1 MNDFILPDIGEGIVE
16 CELVKWLIKEG
27 DVIEE
32 DQPVAEVMTDKAL
45 VEIPA
50 PHAGTV
56 VKLYCQEGE
65 IARVHAPLFAVDDG
79 PGSDDDSEKHREDT
93 HEDGHVGDV
102 VTVAAPARS
111 TAQTQSAVSQASSR
125 QSNVAASAS
134 AKSVSNGAAASQT
147 AATLER
153 RSRDFILPDIGEGIV
168 ECEVVTWHVAE
179 GDTVEE
185 DQTIVDVM
193 TDKALVEITAS
204 EPGRIVRFHYAQ
216 GENARVH
223 TPLYA
228 YVPDE
233 EAEAESTES
242 TESTESDVTSSE
254 RKQAQPERLA
264 EHRQEGDDKSDDK
277 SGQDGRHEESR
288 PRIPAT
294 PAVRRLLREHQLDI
308 HAIAGSG
315 RHGRVLKE
323 DVLAYLKQSEAHE
336 TDVTPD
342 DSHKVGAAAETDKA
356 AAEACAVASDV
367 ASDEVRSSRLESKA
381 VPLKGVAAVMA
392 RRMVQAST
400 QIPHF
405 HYGDELDITDLL
417 ALRARLKARAQQQ
430 GIRLTLMPFIMK
442 AMALAVIE
450 EPILNARLSEDESEI
465 LYQGSCNIGMAVDSA
480 SGLMVPNVKGV
491 ERLSILEIAREVG
504 RLTEAARSGRV
515 AQADLKGGTLSISNI
530 GALGGTYAAP
540 IINQPEVAIVALGRT
555 QRLPRFDGEGN
566 VCARDIMTITW
577 AGDHRIIDGGTIAR
591 FSNLWKHYLEHP
603 DEMLL
608 SLS

>member
-79 PGSDDDSEKHREDT
+79 SDSNSDKTGHGEREDD
-93 HEDGHVGDV
+93 HAGDV
-102 VTVAAPARS
+102 MTVAAPARS
-111 TAQTQSAVSQASSR
+111 TAQTQSTASQATSS
-125 QSNVAASAS
+125 QSDVALSG
-134 AKSVSNGAAASQT
+134 SNGAATTPT
-147 AATLER
+147 AAPLER

-233 EAEAESTES
+233 EAEVESA
-242 TESTESDVTSSE
+242 ESTESDVTSPE
-254 RKQAQPERLA
+254 RKQAQPEYLA
-264 EHRQEGDDKSDDK
+264 EHRQEGDDN
-277 SGQDGRHEESR
+277 SGQDGSHGEPR

-308 HAIAGSG
+308 QAIAGSG
-315 RHGRVLKE
+315 RNGRVLKE
-323 DVLAYLKQSEAHE
+323 DVLAYLKQSEARE
-336 TDVTPD
+336 TDATPD
-342 DSHKVGAAAETDKA
+342 DSHKIAEVAEADKA
-356 AAEACAVASDV
+356 PAQACAV

-392 RRMVQAST
+392 RRMVQSST

-417 ALRARLKARAQQQ
+417 ALRARLKVRAEQQ

-465 LYQGSCNIGMAVDSA
+465 LYQGACNIGIAVDSA

>member
-79 PGSDDDSEKHREDT
+79 SDSDGDKTGHGEREDD
-93 HEDGHVGDV
+93 HAGDV
-102 VTVAAPARS
+102 MTVAAPARS
-111 TAQTQSAVSQASSR
+111 TAQTQSAASQATSS
-125 QSNVAASAS
+125 QSDVTTSAPAAA
-134 AKSVSNGAAASQT
+134 ATNGAATTPT
-147 AATLER
+147 AAVLER

-233 EAEAESTES
+233 EAEAESAES
-242 TESTESDVTSSE
+242 AEGDVTAPE
-254 RKQAQPERLA
+254 RKQAQPECLA
-264 EHRQEGDDKSDDK
+264 KHRQEGDYKSDKK
-277 SGQDGRHEESR
+277 SGQDVRHEESR

-308 HAIAGSG
+308 QAIAGSG
-315 RHGRVLKE
+315 RNGRVLKE
-323 DVLAYLKQSEAHE
+323 DVLAYLKQSEARE
-336 TDVTPD
+336 IDATPD

-367 ASDEVRSSRLESKA
+367 SSHEVRSSRLESKA

-417 ALRARLKARAQQQ
+417 ALRARLKVRAEQQ

-465 LYQGSCNIGMAVDSA
+465 LYQGACNIGMAVDSA

-515 AQADLKGGTLSISNI
+515 AQADLKGGTLTISNI

>member
-27 DVIEE
+27 DRIAE

-50 PHAGTV
+50 PHGGIV
-56 VKLYCQEGE
+56 VRLYYREGE
-65 IARVHAPLFAVDDG
+65 IARVHSPLFAVDDG
-79 PGSDDDSEKHREDT
+79 AGENDSEHQNETDNGAD
-93 HEDGHVGDV
+93 HEDDTV
-102 VTVAAPARS
+102 VMTGQQQARETDTVTSVSTVPARL
-111 TAQTQSAVSQASSR
+111 QTSAV
-125 QSNVAASAS
+125 
-134 AKSVSNGAAASQT
+134 
-147 AATLER
+147 ER

-168 ECEVVTWHVAE
+168 ECEVVNWHVAE

-228 YVPDE
+228 YVSTADE
-233 EAEAESTES
+233 QDVTEQDS
-242 TESTESDVTSSE
+242 PTSDVSTLNMIEQNTGHGAGASTSTA
-254 RKQAQPERLA
+254 R
-264 EHRQEGDDKSDDK
+264 GV
-277 SGQDGRHEESR
+277 
-288 PRIPAT
+288 RIPAT
-294 PAVRRLLREHQLDI
+294 PAVRRLLREHALEI
-308 HAIAGSG
+308 AAIAGSG
-315 RHGRVLKE
+315 RNGRVLKE
-323 DVLAYLKQSEAHE
+323 DVLAFLDRQRIAQSADTRDTSCSSDHPGKRLASVPEATH
-336 TDVTPD
+336 
-342 DSHKVGAAAETDKA
+342 S
-356 AAEACAVASDV
+356 
-367 ASDEVRSSRLESKA
+367 SSRLTSKV

-392 RRMVQAST
+392 RRMVEAST

-417 ALRARLKARAQQQ
+417 LLRARLKPRAEKE
-430 GIRLTLMPFIMK
+430 GVRLTLMPFIMK
-442 AMALAVIE
+442 AMALAVIA
-450 EPILNARLSEDESEI
+450 EPVLNSRLSEDGESI
-465 LYQGSCNIGMAVDSA
+465 QYLDSCNIGMAVDGA
-480 SGLMVPNVKGV
+480 AGLMVPNIKGV

-504 RLTEAARSGRV
+504 RLTESARSGRV

-555 QRLPRFDGEGN
+555 QRLPRFDAEGH

-577 AGDHRIIDGGTIAR
+577 AGDHRLIDGGTIAR

-608 SLS
+608 SLA

>member
-1 MNDFILPDIGEGIVE
+1 MKDFILPDIGEGIVE

-79 PGSDDDSEKHREDT
+79 VRSDSDSDKTRHGERED
-93 HEDGHVGDV
+93 DPAGDV
-102 VTVAAPARS
+102 MTVAAPARS
-111 TAQTQSAVSQASSR
+111 TAQ
-125 QSNVAASAS
+125 
-134 AKSVSNGAAASQT
+134 AKSAASQAASSQSDVALSGSNEAPATPT
-147 AATLER
+147 AAALER

-233 EAEAESTES
+233 EAEAESAES
-242 TESTESDVTSSE
+242 TESGVTAPE
-254 RKQAQPERLA
+254 RKQAQPEYLS
-264 EHRQEGDDKSDDK
+264 ENRQEGDGKSDNR
-277 SGQDGRHEESR
+277 SGQDGRHGESR

-308 HAIAGSG
+308 QAIAGSG
-315 RHGRVLKE
+315 RNGRVLKE
-323 DVLAYLKQSEAHE
+323 DVLAYLKQSETRE

-342 DSHKVGAAAETDKA
+342 DAHKVGAAAETDKA

-367 ASDEVRSSRLESKA
+367 VSDEVRSSRLEAKA

-417 ALRARLKARAQQQ
+417 ALRARLKVRAEQQ

-465 LYQGSCNIGMAVDSA
+465 LYQGACNIGMAVDSA

-515 AQADLKGGTLSISNI
+515 APADLKGGTLSISNI

>member
-1 MNDFILPDIGEGIVE
+1 M
-16 CELVKWLIKEG
+16 
-27 DVIEE
+27 
-32 DQPVAEVMTDKAL
+32 
-45 VEIPA
+45 
-50 PHAGTV
+50 
-56 VKLYCQEGE
+56 
-65 IARVHAPLFAVDDG
+65 
-79 PGSDDDSEKHREDT
+79 
-93 HEDGHVGDV
+93 
-102 VTVAAPARS
+102 
-111 TAQTQSAVSQASSR
+111 
-125 QSNVAASAS
+125 
-134 AKSVSNGAAASQT
+134 
-147 AATLER
+147 
-153 RSRDFILPDIGEGIV
+153 LPDIGEGIV

-233 EAEAESTES
+233 EAEAESA
-242 TESTESDVTSSE
+242 ESDITAPE
-254 RKQAQPERLA
+254 HKQVQPERLA
-264 EHRQEGDDKSDDK
+264 EHRQEGDDKSDNK
-277 SGQDGRHEESR
+277 SGQDGRHAESR

-308 HAIAGSG
+308 RAIAGSG
-315 RHGRVLKE
+315 RNGRVLKE

-342 DSHKVGAAAETDKA
+342 DSHKIAE
-356 AAEACAVASDV
+356 AAEADKAPAQACAV

-392 RRMVQAST
+392 RRMVQSST

-417 ALRARLKARAQQQ
+417 ALRARLKVRAEQQ

-465 LYQGSCNIGMAVDSA
+465 LYQGACNIGMAVDSA

-540 IINQPEVAIVALGRT
+540 IINQPEFAIVALGRT

>member
-65 IARVHAPLFAVDDG
+65 ITRVHAPLFAVDDG
-79 PGSDDDSEKHREDT
+79 LGSDDDSEKNREDT

-111 TAQTQSAVSQASSR
+111 TAQAQSAASQVSSR

-264 EHRQEGDDKSDDK
+264 EHRQEGDDKS
-277 SGQDGRHEESR
+277 GQDGRHEESR

-308 HAIAGSG
+308 QAIAGSG
-315 RHGRVLKE
+315 RNGRVLKE

>member
-79 PGSDDDSEKHREDT
+79 SDSDGDKTVHGEREDD
-93 HEDGHVGDV
+93 HAGDV
-102 VTVAAPARS
+102 MTVAAPARS
-111 TAQTQSAVSQASSR
+111 TAQTQSAASQATSS
-125 QSNVAASAS
+125 QSDVAASAS
-134 AKSVSNGAAASQT
+134 ALSASNEAAATPT
-147 AATLER
+147 AAALER

-233 EAEAESTES
+233 EAEAESA
-242 TESTESDVTSSE
+242 ESTESDVTAPE
-254 RKQAQPERLA
+254 HKQVQPERLS
-264 EHRQEGDDKSDDK
+264 ENRQKGDDKSDKK
-277 SGQDGRHEESR
+277 SKQDGRHEESR

-308 HAIAGSG
+308 QAIAGSG
-315 RHGRVLKE
+315 RNGRVLKE
-323 DVLAYLKQSEAHE
+323 DVLAYLKQSEARE
-336 TDVTPD
+336 IDVTPD

-367 ASDEVRSSRLESKA
+367 ASDEERSSRLESKA

-392 RRMVQAST
+392 KRMVQAST

-417 ALRARLKARAQQQ
+417 VLRSRLKVRVEQQ

-465 LYQGSCNIGMAVDSA
+465 LYQGACNIGMAVDSA

>member
-1 MNDFILPDIGEGIVE
+1 M
-16 CELVKWLIKEG
+16 
-27 DVIEE
+27 
-32 DQPVAEVMTDKAL
+32 
-45 VEIPA
+45 
-50 PHAGTV
+50 
-56 VKLYCQEGE
+56 
-65 IARVHAPLFAVDDG
+65 
-79 PGSDDDSEKHREDT
+79 
-93 HEDGHVGDV
+93 
-102 VTVAAPARS
+102 
-111 TAQTQSAVSQASSR
+111 
-125 QSNVAASAS
+125 
-134 AKSVSNGAAASQT
+134 
-147 AATLER
+147 
-153 RSRDFILPDIGEGIV
+153 LPDIGEGIV

-233 EAEAESTES
+233 EAEAESAES
-242 TESTESDVTSSE
+242 TESEVTTPE

-264 EHRQEGDDKSDDK
+264 EHRQEGDDKS
-277 SGQDGRHEESR
+277 GQVGSRGETR

-308 HAIAGSG
+308 EAIAGSG
-315 RHGRVLKE
+315 RNGRVLKE
-323 DVLAYLKQSEAHE
+323 DVLAYLKQSEAHKA
-336 TDVTPD
+336 DVTPD
-342 DSHKVGAAAETDKA
+342 DAHKVGEAVESGKA
-356 AAEACAVASDV
+356 PAEACAVASDV

-417 ALRARLKARAQQQ
+417 ALRARLKVRAEQQ

-465 LYQGSCNIGMAVDSA
+465 LYQGTCNIGMAVDSA

>member
-1 MNDFILPDIGEGIVE
+1 M
-16 CELVKWLIKEG
+16 
-27 DVIEE
+27 
-32 DQPVAEVMTDKAL
+32 
-45 VEIPA
+45 
-50 PHAGTV
+50 
-56 VKLYCQEGE
+56 
-65 IARVHAPLFAVDDG
+65 
-79 PGSDDDSEKHREDT
+79 
-93 HEDGHVGDV
+93 
-102 VTVAAPARS
+102 
-111 TAQTQSAVSQASSR
+111 
-125 QSNVAASAS
+125 
-134 AKSVSNGAAASQT
+134 
-147 AATLER
+147 
-153 RSRDFILPDIGEGIV
+153 LPDIGEGIV

-233 EAEAESTES
+233 EAEAESAES
-242 TESTESDVTSSE
+242 AEGDVTAPE
-254 RKQAQPERLA
+254 RKQAQPEYLA
-264 EHRQEGDDKSDDK
+264 EHRQEGDDKIDNK
-277 SGQDGRHEESR
+277 SKQDGRHEESQR
-288 PRIPAT
+288 RIPAT

-315 RHGRVLKE
+315 RNGRVLKE

-336 TDVTPD
+336 TDVEPD
-342 DSHKVGAAAETDKA
+342 DSRKVGEAVETDKA

-367 ASDEVRSSRLESKA
+367 ASHEVRSSRLESKA

-417 ALRARLKARAQQQ
+417 ALRARLKVRAEQQ

-442 AMALAVIE
+442 AMALAVIK

-465 LYQGSCNIGMAVDSA
+465 LYQGACNIGMAVDSA

>member
-79 PGSDDDSEKHREDT
+79 SDSNSDKTGHGEREDD
-93 HEDGHVGDV
+93 HAGDV
-102 VTVAAPARS
+102 MTVAAPARS
-111 TAQTQSAVSQASSR
+111 TAQTQSTASQATSS
-125 QSNVAASAS
+125 QSDVALSG
-134 AKSVSNGAAASQT
+134 SNGAATTPT
-147 AATLER
+147 AAPLER
-153 RSRDFILPDIGEGIV
+153 RSRDFILPDIGEGVV

-233 EAEAESTES
+233 EAEAESAES
-242 TESTESDVTSSE
+242 AESTESDVTSPE
-254 RKQAQPERLA
+254 RKQAQPEYLA
-264 EHRQEGDDKSDDK
+264 EHRQEGDDN
-277 SGQDGRHEESR
+277 SGQDGSHGEPR

-294 PAVRRLLREHQLDI
+294 PAVRRLLRGHQLDI
-308 HAIAGSG
+308 QAIAGSG
-315 RHGRVLKE
+315 RNGRVLKE

-356 AAEACAVASDV
+356 DAEACAVASDV
-367 ASDEVRSSRLESKA
+367 ASHEVRSSRLESKA

-417 ALRARLKARAQQQ
+417 ALRARLKVRAEQQ

-465 LYQGSCNIGMAVDSA
+465 LYQGACNIGMAVDSA

-555 QRLPRFDGEGN
+555 QRLPRFDSEGN

>member
-79 PGSDDDSEKHREDT
+79 VGSDSDSDKTGHGEREDD
-93 HEDGHVGDV
+93 HAGDV
-102 VTVAAPARS
+102 MTVAAPARS
-111 TAQTQSAVSQASSR
+111 TAQTQSAVSQVTSS
-125 QSNVAASAS
+125 QSDVALSG
-134 AKSVSNGAAASQT
+134 SNGAAATPT
-147 AATLER
+147 AAALER

-233 EAEAESTES
+233 EAEAESAES
-242 TESTESDVTSSE
+242 TESEVTTPE

-264 EHRQEGDDKSDDK
+264 EHRQDGDDK
-277 SGQDGRHEESR
+277 SGQDGSRAETR

-308 HAIAGSG
+308 EAIAGSG
-315 RHGRVLKE
+315 RNGRVLKE

-336 TDVTPD
+336 ADVTSD
-342 DSHKVGAAAETDKA
+342 DAHKVGEAVESGKA
-356 AAEACAVASDV
+356 PAEACAVASD
-367 ASDEVRSSRLESKA
+367 EERSSRLESKA

-417 ALRARLKARAQQQ
+417 ALRARLKVRAEQQ

-465 LYQGSCNIGMAVDSA
+465 LYQGACNIGMAVDSA

-491 ERLSILEIAREVG
+491 ERLSILGIAREVG

>member
-27 DVIEE
+27 DRIEE

-50 PHAGTV
+50 PHAGIV
-56 VKLYCQEGE
+56 VRLYCQEGE
-65 IARVHAPLFAVDDG
+65 IARVHSPLFAVDDG
-79 PGSDDDSEKHREDT
+79 VGESDETHQSEADVSADHESADHESDT
-93 HEDGHVGDV
+93 AVMAGQRQTQAPE
-102 VTVAAPARS
+102 AAISS
-111 TAQTQSAVSQASSR
+111 TAQSQIHTSI
-125 QSNVAASAS
+125 V
-134 AKSVSNGAAASQT
+134 
-147 AATLER
+147 ER

-204 EPGRIVRFHYAQ
+204 ESGRIVRFHYAQ

-228 YVPDE
+228 YVPNDIS
-233 EAEAESTES
+233 EAEELGECDDGAAEAVSHSSRAPQDSERQPGNSGATP
-242 TESTESDVTSSE
+242 VTSH
-254 RKQAQPERLA
+254 QA
-264 EHRQEGDDKSDDK
+264 
-277 SGQDGRHEESR
+277 
-288 PRIPAT
+288 RIPAT
-294 PAVRRLLREHQLDI
+294 PAVRRLLREHALDI
-308 HAIAGSG
+308 TVIAGSG
-315 RHGRVLKE
+315 RKGRVLKE
-323 DVLAYLKQSEAHE
+323 DVLAYLARAEESAGDASVSFTQAS
-336 TDVTPD
+336 VGNQRD
-342 DSHKVGAAAETDKA
+342 DSSPDHEKRDDIRQTAPV
-356 AAEACAVASDV
+356 
-367 ASDEVRSSRLESKA
+367 RLEA
-381 VPLKGVAAVMA
+381 RRVPLKGVAAVMA
-392 RRMVQAST
+392 RRMVQSST

-405 HYGDELDITDLL
+405 HYGDELDVTDLL
-417 ALRARLKARAQQQ
+417 LLRARLKPRAEQE
-430 GIRLTLMPFIMK
+430 GVRLTLMPFIMK
-442 AMALAVIE
+442 AMALAVIA
-450 EPILNARLSEDESEI
+450 EPVLNARLSEDGESI
-465 LYQGSCNIGMAVDSA
+465 HYQDSCNIGMAVDGA
-480 SGLMVPNVKGV
+480 AGLMVPNVKGV
-491 ERLSILEIAREVG
+491 ERLSILDIAREVG
-504 RLTEAARSGRV
+504 RLTESARSGRV

-555 QRLPRFDGEGN
+555 QRLPRFDAEGQ

-608 SLS
+608 SLA

>member
-79 PGSDDDSEKHREDT
+79 VGSDSDSDSEKTGHGEREDD
-93 HEDGHVGDV
+93 HAGDV
-102 VTVAAPARS
+102 MTVAAPARS
-111 TAQTQSAVSQASSR
+111 TAPTQSAANQAASS
-125 QSNVAASAS
+125 QSDVAASAS
-134 AKSVSNGAAASQT
+134 AKPASNGAASTQT
-147 AATLER
+147 AAALER

-233 EAEAESTES
+233 EAEAESAES
-242 TESTESDVTSSE
+242 TESEVTAPE
-254 RKQAQPERLA
+254 RKQAQPEYLA
-264 EHRQEGDDKSDDK
+264 EHRQGGDDKSDKK
-277 SGQDGRHEESR
+277 SGQDGSHGKSR

-294 PAVRRLLREHQLDI
+294 PAVRRLLREHQLELQ
-308 HAIAGSG
+308 AIAGSG
-315 RHGRVLKE
+315 RNGRVLKE
-323 DVLAYLKQSEAHE
+323 DVLAYLKQSEARE
-336 TDVTPD
+336 TDVAPD
-342 DSHKVGAAAETDKA
+342 DAHKVGEAVEIDKA
-356 AAEACAVASDV
+356 AAEACAVASH
-367 ASDEVRSSRLESKA
+367 EERSSRLESKA

-417 ALRARLKARAQQQ
+417 ALRARLKVRAEQQ

-465 LYQGSCNIGMAVDSA
+465 LYQSTCNIGMAVDSA

-491 ERLSILEIAREVG
+491 ERLSILDIAREVA

-555 QRLPRFDGEGN
+555 QRLPRFDDEGN

>member
-79 PGSDDDSEKHREDT
+79 SDSDSDKTGHGEREDDNT
-93 HEDGHVGDV
+93 GDV
-102 VTVAAPARS
+102 MTVAAPARS
-111 TAQTQSAVSQASSR
+111 TAQTQSAASQVTSS
-125 QSNVAASAS
+125 QKDVALSG
-134 AKSVSNGAAASQT
+134 SNGAATTPT
-147 AATLER
+147 AAALER

-242 TESTESDVTSSE
+242 TESDVTAPE
-254 RKQAQPERLA
+254 HKQVQPERLA
-264 EHRQEGDDKSDDK
+264 EHRQEGDDKSDKK
-277 SGQDGRHEESR
+277 SGQDGCHQESR

-308 HAIAGSG
+308 QAIAGSG
-315 RHGRVLKE
+315 RNGRVLKE

-342 DSHKVGAAAETDKA
+342 DSHKVGAAAESDKA

-367 ASDEVRSSRLESKA
+367 ASHEERSSRLESKA

-392 RRMVQAST
+392 KRMVQAST

-417 ALRARLKARAQQQ
+417 ALRSRLKVRAEQQ

-465 LYQGSCNIGMAVDSA
+465 LYQGACNIGMAVDSA

>member
-56 VKLYCQEGE
+56 IKLYCQEGE

-79 PGSDDDSEKHREDT
+79 LGSDDDSEKHREDT
-93 HEDGHVGDV
+93 REDDPVGDV

-111 TAQTQSAVSQASSR
+111 TAQAQSAASQVSSR

-134 AKSVSNGAAASQT
+134 KSAGTGATASQT

-242 TESTESDVTSSE
+242 TESDVTSSE
-254 RKQAQPERLA
+254 RKQAQPELLA

-308 HAIAGSG
+308 QAIAGSG
-315 RHGRVLKE
+315 RNGRVLKE

-342 DSHKVGAAAETDKA
+342 DSHKVGAAVETDKA

-555 QRLPRFDGEGN
+555 QRLPRFDSEGN

>member
-1 MNDFILPDIGEGIVE
+1 M
-16 CELVKWLIKEG
+16 
-27 DVIEE
+27 
-32 DQPVAEVMTDKAL
+32 
-45 VEIPA
+45 
-50 PHAGTV
+50 
-56 VKLYCQEGE
+56 
-65 IARVHAPLFAVDDG
+65 
-79 PGSDDDSEKHREDT
+79 
-93 HEDGHVGDV
+93 
-102 VTVAAPARS
+102 
-111 TAQTQSAVSQASSR
+111 
-125 QSNVAASAS
+125 
-134 AKSVSNGAAASQT
+134 
-147 AATLER
+147 ER

-233 EAEAESTES
+233 EAEAESAEG
-242 TESTESDVTSSE
+242 DVTAPE
-254 RKQAQPERLA
+254 RKQAQPEYLA
-264 EHRQEGDDKSDDK
+264 EHRQEGDDKSDNK
-277 SGQDGRHEESR
+277 SKQDGRHEESQR
-288 PRIPAT
+288 RIPAT

-308 HAIAGSG
+308 QAIAGSG
-315 RHGRVLKE
+315 RNGRVLKE

-342 DSHKVGAAAETDKA
+342 DSHKAGAAAETDKA
-356 AAEACAVASDV
+356 AAEACAV

-417 ALRARLKARAQQQ
+417 ALRARLKVRAEQQ

-450 EPILNARLSEDESEI
+450 EPILNARLSEDESEV
-465 LYQGSCNIGMAVDSA
+465 LYQGACNIGMAVDSA

>member
-79 PGSDDDSEKHREDT
+79 SDSNSDKTGHGEREDD
-93 HEDGHVGDV
+93 HAGDV
-102 VTVAAPARS
+102 MTVAAPARS
-111 TAQTQSAVSQASSR
+111 TAQTQSTASQATSS
-125 QSNVAASAS
+125 QSDVALSG
-134 AKSVSNGAAASQT
+134 SNGAATTPT
-147 AATLER
+147 AAPLER

-233 EAEAESTES
+233 EAEAESAK
-242 TESTESDVTSSE
+242 STESDVTAPE
-254 RKQAQPERLA
+254 RKQEQSERLS

-277 SGQDGRHEESR
+277 SGQDGSHGEPR

-308 HAIAGSG
+308 QAIAGSG
-315 RHGRVLKE
+315 RNGRVLKE

-356 AAEACAVASDV
+356 AAEACAVASGV
-367 ASDEVRSSRLESKA
+367 ASHEERSSRLESKA

-392 RRMVQAST
+392 RRMVQSST

-417 ALRARLKARAQQQ
+417 ALRARLKVRAEQQ

-465 LYQGSCNIGMAVDSA
+465 LYQGACNIGMAVDSA

-491 ERLSILEIAREVG
+491 ECLSILEIAREVG

>member
-79 PGSDDDSEKHREDT
+79 LGSDDDSEKHREDT

-111 TAQTQSAVSQASSR
+111 TAQAQSAASQASSR

-134 AKSVSNGAAASQT
+134 KSAGTGAAASQT

-228 YVPDE
+228 YVPEE

-242 TESTESDVTSSE
+242 DVTDSGHQ
-254 RKQAQPERLA
+254 QAQPERLS
-264 EHRQEGDDKSDDK
+264 EHRQESDKNA
-277 SGQDGRHEESR
+277 GQDRHHGESQ
-288 PRIPAT
+288 PRIPAA

-323 DVLAYLKQSEAHE
+323 DVLAHLAQAEARE

-342 DSHKVGAAAETDKA
+342 GTHMVGKAVEAGKAAAETF
-356 AAEACAVASDV
+356 AVAIDV
-367 ASDEVRSSRLESKA
+367 SSDEERSSRLESKA

-417 ALRARLKARAQQQ
+417 ALRARLKVRAEQQ

-465 LYQGSCNIGMAVDSA
+465 LYQGTCNIGMAVDSA

>member
-1 MNDFILPDIGEGIVE
+1 MRAMNDFILPDIGEGIVE

-79 PGSDDDSEKHREDT
+79 SDSNSDKTGHGEREDD
-93 HEDGHVGDV
+93 HAGDV
-102 VTVAAPARS
+102 MTVAAPARS
-111 TAQTQSAVSQASSR
+111 TAQTQSAASQATSS
-125 QSNVAASAS
+125 QSDVTTSAPAAA
-134 AKSVSNGAAASQT
+134 ATNGAAATPT
-147 AATLER
+147 AAALER

-233 EAEAESTES
+233 EAEAEAESAES
-242 TESTESDVTSSE
+242 TESADSEVTAPE
-254 RKQAQPERLA
+254 RKQEQSERLS
-264 EHRQEGDDKSDDK
+264 ENRQEGDDKSDNK
-277 SGQDGRHEESR
+277 SKQDGRHEESR
-288 PRIPAT
+288 PRIPAA

-308 HAIAGSG
+308 QAIAGSG
-315 RHGRVLKE
+315 RDGRVLKE

-342 DSHKVGAAAETDKA
+342 DSHKVAEVAEADKVPA
-356 AAEACAVASDV
+356 QACAVASH
-367 ASDEVRSSRLESKA
+367 EVRSSRLESKA

-417 ALRARLKARAQQQ
+417 ALRARLKVRAEQQ

-465 LYQGSCNIGMAVDSA
+465 LYQGTCNIGMAVDSA

-555 QRLPRFDGEGN
+555 QRLPRFDSEGN

>member
-79 PGSDDDSEKHREDT
+79 VGSDSGSEKTGHGERED
-93 HEDGHVGDV
+93 DPAGDV
-102 VTVAAPARS
+102 MTVAAPARS
-111 TAQTQSAVSQASSR
+111 TAPTQSAASQAASS
-125 QSNVAASAS
+125 QSDVAASAS
-134 AKSVSNGAAASQT
+134 VKPVSNGAASTQT
-147 AATLER
+147 AAALER

-233 EAEAESTES
+233 EAEAESAESAES
-242 TESTESDVTSSE
+242 TESEVTAPE
-254 RKQAQPERLA
+254 HKQGQPEYLA
-264 EHRQEGDDKSDDK
+264 EHRREGDDKSDKK
-277 SGQDGRHEESR
+277 SGQDGSHGESR
-288 PRIPAT
+288 PRIPAA
-294 PAVRRLLREHQLDI
+294 PAVRRLLREHQLELQ
-308 HAIAGSG
+308 AIAGSG
-315 RHGRVLKE
+315 RNGRVLKE
-323 DVLAYLKQSEAHE
+323 DVLAYLKQSEARE
-336 TDVTPD
+336 TDVVPD
-342 DSHKVGAAAETDKA
+342 DAHKVGEAVETDKA
-356 AAEACAVASDV
+356 AAEACVVASH
-367 ASDEVRSSRLESKA
+367 EERSSRLESKA

-417 ALRARLKARAQQQ
+417 ALRARLKIRAEQQ

-450 EPILNARLSEDESEI
+450 EPILNARLSEDEREI
-465 LYQGSCNIGMAVDSA
+465 LYQGTCNIGMAVDSA
-480 SGLMVPNVKGV
+480 SGLMVPNVKSV

>member
-32 DQPVAEVMTDKAL
+32 DQAVAEVMTDKAL

-56 VKLYCQEGE
+56 VRLYCREGE
-65 IARVHAPLFAVDDG
+65 IARVHAPLFAVDEAGESDG
-79 PGSDDDSEKHREDT
+79 KGGTGEAGGA
-93 HEDGHVGDV
+93 DGQ
-102 VTVAAPARS
+102 AAPAGDHAPS
-111 TAQTQSAVSQASSR
+111 GAKAPGANSGDEAAGEAVS
-125 QSNVAASAS
+125 
-134 AKSVSNGAAASQT
+134 
-147 AATLER
+147 ER

-179 GDTVEE
+179 GDKVEE

-228 YVPDE
+228 YVPD
-233 EAEAESTES
+233 
-242 TESTESDVTSSE
+242 
-254 RKQAQPERLA
+254 
-264 EHRQEGDDKSDDK
+264 SDDTADEA
-277 SGQDGRHEESR
+277 SGVAHEAVTEAGMAPAAAQNAPSACASGMS
-288 PRIPAT
+288 PAQVRIPAT
-294 PAVRRLLREHQLDI
+294 PAVRRLLREHALDI
-308 HAIAGSG
+308 SAIAGSG
-315 RHGRVLKE
+315 RNGRVLKE
-323 DVLAYLKQSEAHE
+323 DVLAYLARDSVAAGTSDRPTASSADQRHR
-336 TDVTPD
+336 DVDP
-342 DSHKVGAAAETDKA
+342 AAAGS
-356 AAEACAVASDV
+356 SDV
-367 ASDEVRSSRLESKA
+367 AVAEPVACESHEPRAARLEA
-381 VPLKGVAAVMA
+381 RQVPLKGVAAVMA
-392 RRMVQAST
+392 RRMVQSST

-405 HYGDELDITDLL
+405 HYGDELDVTELL
-417 ALRARLKARAQQQ
+417 ALRARLKSRADKE
-430 GIRLTLMPFIMK
+430 GTRLTLMPFIMK
-442 AMALAVIE
+442 AMALAVLE
-450 EPILNARLSEDESEI
+450 EPILNARLSDDESQV
-465 LYQGSCNIGMAVDSA
+465 LYHASCNIGMAVDGA
-480 SGLMVPNVKGV
+480 AGLMVPNVKGV
-491 ERLSILEIAREVG
+491 ESLSILEIAREVA
-504 RLTEAARSGRV
+504 RLTEAARNGRV
-515 AQADLKGGTLSISNI
+515 PQADLKGGTLSISNI

-540 IINQPEVAIVALGRT
+540 IIHQPEVAIVALGRT
-555 QRLPRFDGEGN
+555 QRLPRFDVDGN

-608 SLS
+608 SLA

>member
-79 PGSDDDSEKHREDT
+79 SDSDSDKTGHGEREDD
-93 HEDGHVGDV
+93 HAGDV
-102 VTVAAPARS
+102 MTVAAPARS
-111 TAQTQSAVSQASSR
+111 TAQTQSAASQSASS
-125 QSNVAASAS
+125 QSDVTTSAPAAA
-134 AKSVSNGAAASQT
+134 AANGAAATPT
-147 AATLER
+147 AAALER

-242 TESTESDVTSSE
+242 DVTAPE
-254 RKQAQPERLA
+254 HKQVQPERLA
-264 EHRQEGDDKSDDK
+264 EHRQEGDDKSDKK
-277 SGQDGRHEESR
+277 SGQDGCHQESR

-308 HAIAGSG
+308 QAIAGSG
-315 RHGRVLKE
+315 RNGRVLKE

-417 ALRARLKARAQQQ
+417 ALRARLKVRAEQQ

-465 LYQGSCNIGMAVDSA
+465 LYQGACNIGMAVDSA

-555 QRLPRFDGEGN
+555 QRLPRFDSEGN

>member
-79 PGSDDDSEKHREDT
+79 SDSDGDKTVHGEREDD
-93 HEDGHVGDV
+93 HAGDV
-102 VTVAAPARS
+102 MTVAAPARS
-111 TAQTQSAVSQASSR
+111 TAQTQSAASQATSS
-125 QSNVAASAS
+125 QSDVTTSAPAAA
-134 AKSVSNGAAASQT
+134 AINGAAATPT
-147 AATLER
+147 AAALER

-233 EAEAESTES
+233 EAEAESA
-242 TESTESDVTSSE
+242 ESTESDVTAPE
-254 RKQAQPERLA
+254 HKQVQPERLS
-264 EHRQEGDDKSDDK
+264 ENRQKGDDKSDKK
-277 SGQDGRHEESR
+277 SKQDGRHEESR

-308 HAIAGSG
+308 QAIAGSG
-315 RHGRVLKE
+315 RNGRVLKE
-323 DVLAYLKQSEAHE
+323 DVLAYLKQSEARE
-336 TDVTPD
+336 IDVTPD

-367 ASDEVRSSRLESKA
+367 ASDEERSSRLESKA

-417 ALRARLKARAQQQ
+417 ALRARLKVRAEQQ

-465 LYQGSCNIGMAVDSA
+465 LYQGACNIGMAVDSA

-515 AQADLKGGTLSISNI
+515 AQADLKGGTLTISNI